1 MADAMVVSVGPRAV
15 VGGRPGGL
23 TFGKKAVAAPGWIRG
38 AATARPDLVSPASI
52 APADFDLPRRQI
64 SLAAFSTP
72 VGHFGNFG
80 RNVLTGPSAYN
91 WDFSLFKNFKVLEKQ
106 QVQFRAE
113 MFNIFNTPQFS
124 NPGSTKSATTT
135 FGQSLSTIP
144 AVGGFGSNRQ
154 IQFALRYGF

>member
-1 MADAMVVSVGPRAV
+1 
-15 VGGRPGGL
+15 
-23 TFGKKAVAAPGWIRG
+23 
-38 AATARPDLVSPASI
+38 
-52 APADFDLPRRQI
+52 
-64 SLAAFSTP
+64 
-72 VGHFGNFG
+72 
-80 RNVLTGPSAYN
+80 LTGPSAYN
-91 WDFSLFKNFKVLEKQ
+91 WDFSLFKNFSVTERQ

-124 NPGSTKSATTT
+124 NPGSTTSAAST